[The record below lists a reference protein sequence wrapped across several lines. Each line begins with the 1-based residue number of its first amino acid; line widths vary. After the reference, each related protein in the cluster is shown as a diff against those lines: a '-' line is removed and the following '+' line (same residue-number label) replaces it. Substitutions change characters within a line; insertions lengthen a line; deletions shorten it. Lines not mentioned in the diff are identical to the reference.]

1 MRPENDE
8 STSDAEFERQM
19 EVARKVMRENRRVL
33 AALAEYDRTGVL
45 RLPDEPVDRFT

>member
-1 MRPENDE
+1 MLPEDDE
-8 STSDAEFERQM
+8 GTSDAEFERQM

-45 RLPDEPVDRFT
+45 RLPDESADNST